1 MEVGFG
7 LLRRVLNCAASFST
21 RLALETGRAF
31 FLSGIIQMDKS
42 KLAVDPLPPIDK
54 LMSRPDAAP
63 LPTTLDPG
71 GPEAHGYPA
80 DPKPVAKE
88 GKGDP
93 EATDPAPGDLG
104 RSA

>member
-1 MEVGFG
+1 MHV
-7 LLRRVLNCAASFST
+7 
-21 RLALETGRAF
+21 
-31 FLSGIIQMDKS
+31 DKT
-42 KLAVDPLPPIDK
+42 KLATDPLPPIDR

-80 DPKPVAKE
+80 DPKPVAKK

>member
-1 MEVGFG
+1 MRPRAARVESRS
-7 LLRRVLNCAASFST
+7 LLLNSA
-21 RLALETGRAF
+21 RPGKWGGAF
-31 FLSGIIQMDKS
+31 FLLRVTLMDKT
-42 KLAVDPLPPIDK
+42 KLAVDPLPPIDR

-80 DPKPVAKE
+80 DPKPVAKK

-93 EATDPAPGDLG
+93 EATDPAPGDLS